1 MQFWALGLLL
11 GLAVTILILEWI
23 SAPIEW
29 LWPHQLKGN
38 THWRGQISGNCISL
52 TFDDGPSRYTE
63 QILDILKAHGVV
75 ATFFVIGAQVV
86 RYPELIER
94 MADEGHEIGN
104 HMYSF
109 DAKTGLH
116 LLYHP
121 VPNGEIARTQ
131 DAIKDITGTSPRFFR
146 SPAGQMGR
154 GLWRQIKVHDLEV
167 VYGAM
172 PTPDVH
178 ANAESQLIT
187 ALETAKPGA
196 ILILHDGDD
205 HDPDSDRPRPTV
217 DMLPRLLM
225 QLRANGFQI
234 VPLRKLLYRPGC

>member
-1 MQFWALGLLL
+1 MHLWALCLLL
-11 GLAVTILILEWI
+11 GLVAVIFILEWI

-29 LWPHQLKGN
+29 LWPYQLKGN
-38 THWRGQISGNCISL
+38 THWRGQISRNCISL

-63 QILDILKAHGVV
+63 QILDVLKAHGVA
-75 ATFFVIGAQVV
+75 ATFFVIGAQGV

-94 MADEGHEIGN
+94 MAAEGHEIGN

-109 DAKTGLH
+109 EAKTGFH

-121 VPNGEIARTQ
+121 VPNGEISRAQ
-131 DAIKDITGTSPRFFR
+131 EAIKNITGTSPRFFR

-154 GLWRQIKVHDLEV
+154 GLWRQIREHDLEV
-167 VYGAM
+167 VYGAL
-172 PTPDVH
+172 PVPNVH

-187 ALETAKPGA
+187 ALETAQPGA

-205 HDPDSDRPRPTV
+205 HDPDSDRPRATV
-217 DMLPRLLM
+217 DMLPRLLK
-225 QLRANGFQI
+225 QLKANGFQI
-234 VPLRKLLYRPGC
+234 VPLRKLLYQAHC